1 MSLESGGR
9 ADKYGNQYENRYLA
23 KLLLRLISEEI
34 VSVEVEPL
42 GVEGEGVE
50 FISTDAH
57 GNQNYYQCKAS
68 NTTHSSWAMSD
79 LQRHNVFKRSKRHV
93 ESGSQKYYYFI
104 SPLQYGEL
112 DELCNRA
119 RTNSSAQDFLEYQLN
134 NPKIKAVF
142 SECEK
147 HYSLNRNNPQ
157 ELKSLIYIL
166 AHCYFEQYSIG
177 EEERRDLEGR
187 IGTIFTGKTSTVRNL
202 LEQYANDTRSFGI
215 KITAKDVIA
224 YITEKHGI
232 SIRNYHRDD
241 RVLNRITTLNE
252 IYWGTFKAINNQLIH
267 RKETD
272 FAISQIMQ
280 GNSLII
286 HGKAGVGKSGCV
298 QEIMEFLQKS
308 QILYLGIKLDKFV
321 PDTSADKFGQKLGLP
336 ESPIYCLNTLSA
348 GKNCVLILDQLD
360 ALRWI
365 GRHSAVALD
374 VCKEMI
380 SQANDI
386 NKYENGKISVVFV
399 SRTFDLENDKG
410 LQSLFS
416 NIKNNSNYFWK
427 KVEVGLLCD
436 SDVKMVVGY
445 DYNTLSTRL
454 KVLLRTPSSL
464 YVWLHLNKQER
475 KNPITSVNQLM
486 QIWWKQILENCTI
499 DNHLSE
505 MEVTECKDNIV
516 TKMNDNAVFVLPYM
530 LFEDKQKVIDLLIS
544 EGLLVRNEN
553 TIAFAHQSF
562 LDYFIAYKALREI
575 YSGIKLTDI
584 LGIRNNQTPKLRYQ
598 FLIILQTLL
607 VSDKKMFLK
616 HCETMLVSDTVRHYF
631 KCAVF
636 EIIGQCEVPNEA
648 VHVFIESYLVKEEW
662 HDYIIQTVYYGHPAF
677 IMRLDKI
684 SSYNWIGS
692 EGLFLLKSIQYQEPD
707 FVTEKLYPYACSNL
721 CDDKKIFNTLC
732 GDLNGDSEKM
742 FAFRVKLLKHSPEI
756 FKDFKSL
763 VFLKNCPALRAVQLM
778 KIIIQNKMA
787 HEFQDVIFRDEN
799 DTKFFVTSNYMLFV
813 DELFIEI
820 CKETPAFAAE
830 RLSLEYWNKYRSW
843 FPQVYQEPC
852 IRTIVELVKM
862 AFGEFAK
869 IAPADML
876 LFLKSKD
883 YPKSVVGNEIIMHAI
898 GELPITYSDDAIKW
912 LLSDFRYRVFVYTSK
927 KDNLKY
933 TKHIIQK
940 FSSVCKMELFQQLE
954 EEICF
959 WKDDVKRMVEI
970 YRYRLKV
977 NKEHP
982 LDGMYYIYWG
992 RFQKELLPYMDN
1004 TRLSPYARN
1013 LLNVLNR
1020 NIYIQTANYHSGIL
1034 SGPMKA
1040 VASPVSAY
1048 ADRLSDRTWLNI
1060 IKTPSE
1066 KMKDFSRG
1074 KETDECYI
1082 EASHF
1087 AFASAF
1093 SKQAKKEP
1101 LRFAKLSLSFPQECY
1116 SGYICGVLNA
1126 LMEYSNEECPIDM
1139 RLVIEVICYYR
1150 HTSSHSVGIA
1160 LTNLIEK
1167 YAEKEW
1173 TQDIFDILSEF
1184 ALEFSDPE
1192 YKLYESKN
1200 KNESF
1205 NYSPQD
1211 LYNASISNV
1220 NGCALWAIAA
1230 IISEHPELE
1239 NKFKPIII
1247 NVSENSHD
1255 LIRMAVMQNALVYYS
1270 IDLDFSVGIFKKIIS
1285 EDLRVLG
1292 IPATWNILSR
1302 DYFRDSNFYRER
1314 IISACK
1320 SNFEDLAKEAA
1331 KQSCAIAIYFKDTQ
1345 MQNFVM
1351 EYQYTMEQGNRV
1363 CRQAISSFNKEEFH
1377 DLSEKIILHFI
1388 DKFIDEI
1395 NDLRWI
1401 FSEIELPR
1409 DKSFL
1414 ICLMNSNQ
1422 GGYLINDFLE
1432 YLDEKVIDIE
1442 QFADILKT
1450 VGDKISLLETKQ
1462 IKSLNM
1468 NNFIHCT
1475 IRLFDKGQ
1483 DDSKIKNM
1491 CLDIWDSLYKV
1502 NHQDVRFIFNMIADH
1517 E

>member
-23 KLLLRLISEEI
+23 KLLLRLINEEI

-42 GVEGEGVE
+42 GIEGEGVE
-50 FISTDAH
+50 FISTDVH

-79 LQRHNVFKRSKRHV
+79 LQRHDVFNRSKRHI
-93 ESGSQKYYYFI
+93 ESGDQKYYYFI

-112 DELCNRA
+112 DELCKRA
-119 RTNSSAQDFLEYQLN
+119 RTNSSAQDFLTYQIN

-147 HYSLNRNNPQ
+147 HYSLDRNNPQ
-157 ELKSLIYIL
+157 ELKNLIYIL
-166 AHCYFEQYSIG
+166 AHCYFEHYSIG

-187 IGTIFTGKTSTVRNL
+187 IGTIFTGKTSTIRNL
-202 LEQYANDTRSFGI
+202 LEQYANDTGSFGI

-224 YITEKHGI
+224 FITERHGI
-232 SIRNYHRDD
+232 SVRNYHHDN
-241 RVLNRITTLNE
+241 RVLNRVTTLNE

-272 FAISQIMQ
+272 FTINQIMQ
-280 GNSLII
+280 GNSLIM
-286 HGKAGVGKSGCV
+286 HGKAGVGKSGCI

-321 PDTSADKFGQKLGLP
+321 PNTSADEFGQKLGLP
-336 ESPIYCLNTLSA
+336 ESPIYCLHTLSA

-365 GRHSAVALD
+365 ERHSAVALD

-386 NKYENGKISVVFV
+386 NKYENGKISVIFV
-399 SRTFDLENDKG
+399 SRTFDLENDRG

-416 NIKNNSNYFWK
+416 NMKNDSNYFWK

-436 SDVKMVVGY
+436 SDVKTVVGSE
-445 DYNTLSTRL
+445 YNTLSTRL
-454 KVLLRTPSSL
+454 RVLLRTPSSL
-464 YVWLHLNKQER
+464 YVWSHLNKQER

-505 MEVTECKDNIV
+505 TEVTECKNNIV

-530 LFEDKQKVIDLLIS
+530 LFENKQKVINLLIS

-553 TIAFAHQSF
+553 TIAFTHQSF
-562 LDYFIAYKALREI
+562 LDYFIAYNALRDI
-575 YSGIKLTDI
+575 YSGIELTDI
-584 LGIRNNQTPKLRYQ
+584 LGVRDNQTPKLRYQ
-598 FLIILQTLL
+598 LLIILQTLL
-607 VSDKKMFLK
+607 DSDKNMFLK
-616 HCETMLVSDTVRHYF
+616 HCKTMLVSDTIRHYF

-636 EIIGQCEVPNEA
+636 ETIGQCEAPNEA
-648 VHVFIESYLVKEEW
+648 IHVFTESYLVKEEW
-662 HDYIIQTVYYGHPAF
+662 HNYIIQTVYYGHPEF
-677 IMRLDKI
+677 IIRLDMVP
-684 SSYNWIGS
+684 SYNWFGG
-692 EGLFLLKSIQYQEPD
+692 EGLFLLKSIQYQDPD
-707 FVTEKLYPYACSNL
+707 FVTEKLYPYGCCNL
-721 CDDKKIFNTLC
+721 RDDKKIFNTLC
-732 GDLNGDSEKM
+732 GDLKGDSEKM
-742 FAFRVKLLKHSPEI
+742 FEFRVKLLRHSPEI
-756 FKDFKSL
+756 FRDFKSL

-778 KIIIQNKMA
+778 KIIIQNKIA

-799 DTKFFVTSNYMLFV
+799 DTKSFVTSNYMLFV
-813 DELFIEI
+813 NELFIEI
-820 CKETPAFAAE
+820 CKETPAFSAE
-830 RLSLEYWNKYRSW
+830 RLSLEYWNKYKSW
-843 FPQVYQEPC
+843 FPHVHQESC
-852 IRTIVELVKM
+852 ARTIVELMKM
-862 AFGEFAK
+862 AFAEFAK
-869 IAPADML
+869 RDPVGML
-876 LFLKSKD
+876 LFLKNKD
-883 YPKSVVGNEIIMHAI
+883 YPKSVVGNEIIMYAI
-898 GELPITYSDDAIKW
+898 GELPTTSSDDAIEW
-912 LLSDFRYRVFVYTSK
+912 LLSDFRYRVFVYTSE

-940 FSSVCKMELFQQLE
+940 FSSVCKIELFQELE
-954 EEICF
+954 EKICS
-959 WKDDVKRMVEI
+959 WKDDIKGMVEI

-977 NKEHP
+977 DKEHP
-982 LDGMYYIYWG
+982 LDAMYYTYWG
-992 RFQKELLPYMDN
+992 HFQKELLPYMDN
-1004 TRLSPYARN
+1004 ARLSSYAKD

-1020 NIYIQTANYHSGIL
+1020 NYYIQTANYHSGIL

-1040 VASPVSAY
+1040 VSSPVSMY
-1048 ADRLSDRTWLNI
+1048 ADRLSDKTWLNI
-1060 IKTPSE
+1060 IKTPNE

-1087 AFASAF
+1087 SFANTF
-1093 SKQAKKEP
+1093 SRQAKKEP
-1101 LRFAKLSLSFPQECY
+1101 LRFAKLSLSFPKECY

-1126 LMEYSNEECPIDM
+1126 LMEYSNEGCTIDM
-1139 RLVIEVICYYR
+1139 RLVIEVIRYYR

-1160 LTNLIEK
+1160 ITNLIEK
-1167 YAEKEW
+1167 YADQEW
-1173 TQDIFDILSEF
+1173 PQDIFDILSGF

-1192 YKLYESKN
+1192 YNLYESKN
-1200 KNESF
+1200 NKKSF

-1230 IISEHPELE
+1230 LISEHPELE
-1239 NKFKPIII
+1239 SKFKPIII
-1247 NVSENSHD
+1247 SASENSHD
-1255 LIRMAVMQNALVYYS
+1255 LVRMAVMQSVLVYYN
-1270 IDLDFSVGIFKKIIS
+1270 IDSDFSVRIFKKIIS
-1285 EDLRVLG
+1285 EDLRIIG

-1302 DYFRDSNFYRER
+1302 EYPYNSDFYREK

-1320 SNFEDLAKEAA
+1320 SNFKELANEAA
-1331 KQSCAIAIYFKDTQ
+1331 KQSCAIAIYFNDTQ

-1351 EYQYTMEQGNRV
+1351 AYQYKMEQVSKV

-1377 DLSEKIILHFI
+1377 NLSEKILVHFI
-1388 DKFIDEI
+1388 DKYVDEI
-1395 NDLRWI
+1395 NELRWI

-1409 DKSFL
+1409 DKRFL
-1414 ICLMNSNQ
+1414 MYLMNSNQ
-1422 GGYLINDFLE
+1422 GKYLIADFIE
-1432 YLDEKVIDIE
+1432 YLNEKVIDIV

-1450 VGDKISLLETKQ
+1450 VGDRISLLEAGQ
-1462 IKSLNM
+1462 VKSLNI
-1468 NNFIHCT
+1468 NNFIHCI

-1483 DDSKIKNM
+1483 NDSSIKNI

-1502 NHQDVRFIFNMIADH
+1502 NHQDVRFIFNMIDN